1 MMNIDNRI
9 LMETIETQTRQ
20 DLSEQIRARYPDDYC
35 DVPAEETTPLHPAT
49 ACVSLQPDELA
60 LHEKLLEIA
69 HTRPA
74 APSESF
80 FG

>member
-9 LMETIETQTRQ
+9 LMEAIESRPQ
-20 DLSEQIRARYPDDYC
+20 YPDDYC
-35 DVPAEETTPLHPAT
+35 DIPCEPAAHPVPLRPEGIGA
-49 ACVSLQPDELA
+49 SLQPDELA

-69 HTRPA
+69 HARPA